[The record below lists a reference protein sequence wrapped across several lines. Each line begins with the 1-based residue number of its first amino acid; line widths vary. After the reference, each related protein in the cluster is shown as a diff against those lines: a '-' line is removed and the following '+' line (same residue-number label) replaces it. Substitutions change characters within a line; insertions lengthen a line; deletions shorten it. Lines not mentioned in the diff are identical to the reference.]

1 MNLKSISKKV
11 APRVALVSSTRA
23 VFGPMEA
30 AFREGFPE
38 AQILHL
44 LDETLIGDFRR
55 EGGLSP
61 HSRRKALQMILTAQE
76 AGVDG
81 ILVTC
86 STLSPSVDDLR
97 PFLKI
102 PVVKIDEPVIEEV
115 VRKAEKIGLLA
126 TAETVLK
133 SVEPLVKNKAR
144 EFGRK
149 ITVLR
154 FIKGDVWPLLQKDP
168 TGFYWAIGEAAT
180 EAAQECQA
188 VILTQVSI
196 APGREFAEQKER
208 NKIYASPTY
217 AVQALRRILSNSE
230 CPRIKKT

>member
-1 MNLKSISKKV
+1 MSPESLSKK
-11 APRVALVSSTRA
+11 VALVSSTRA
-23 VFGPMEA
+23 VFGPMDA
-30 AFREGFPE
+30 AFREIFPE

-44 LDETLIGDFRR
+44 LDETLIEDFRR

-61 HSRRKALQMILTAQE
+61 HSRHKALQMALTAQE
-76 AGVDG
+76 AGIEG

-102 PVVKIDEPVIEEV
+102 PIVKIDDPVIEEV
-115 VRKAEKIGLLA
+115 VRKADTIGLLA

-133 SVEPLVKNKAR
+133 SVEPLVMKKAR
-144 EFGRK
+144 DSARK
-149 ITVLR
+149 ISVHP

-168 TGFYWAIGEAAT
+168 SAFYRAIAEAAT
-180 EAAQECQA
+180 RAARECQA

-196 APGREFAEQKER
+196 APGRDYVEEKLR
-208 NKIYASPTY
+208 SKIYASPTY
-217 AVQALRRILSNSE
+217 AVQTLRKILTD
-230 CPRIKKT
+230 P

>member
-1 MNLKSISKKV
+1 MNLEGLSKK
-11 APRVALVSSTRA
+11 VALVSSTRA

-30 AFREGFPE
+30 AFRERFPE
-38 AQILHL
+38 AKILHL
-44 LDETLIGDFRR
+44 LDETLLEDFRL

-61 HSRRKALQMILTAQE
+61 HSRQKALRMALTAQE

-102 PVVKIDEPVIEEV
+102 PIVKIDEPVIEEV
-115 VRKAEKIGLLA
+115 VQKADTIGLLA

-133 SVEPLVKNKAR
+133 SVEPLVMKKAVD
-144 EFGRK
+144 FGRK
-149 ITVLR
+149 ISVRT

-168 TGFYWAIGEAAT
+168 SAFYRAIAEAAT
-180 EAAQECQA
+180 QAARECQA
-188 VILTQVSI
+188 IILTQVSI
-196 APGREFAEQKER
+196 APGRDYVEEKLR
-208 NKIYASPTY
+208 HKIYASPIY
-217 AVQALRRILSNSE
+217 AVQTLREILS
-230 CPRIKKT
+230 KAK

>member
-1 MNLKSISKKV
+1 MNPKSILKS
-11 APRVALVSSTRA
+11 VALVSSTRA

-30 AFREGFPE
+30 AFREVFPE
-38 AQILHL
+38 AQILHI
-44 LDETLIGDFRR
+44 LDETLIEDFRR

-61 HSRRKALQMILTAQE
+61 HSRQKALRMALTAEE

-102 PVVKIDEPVIEEV
+102 PIVKIDEPVIEEV
-115 VRKAEKIGLLA
+115 VRSAEKIGLLA

-133 SVEPLVKNKAR
+133 SVEPLVIKKAQD
-144 EFGRK
+144 FGRK
-149 ITVLR
+149 VSICR
-154 FIKGDVWPLLQKDP
+154 FVKGDVWPLLQKDP
-168 TGFYWAIGEAAT
+168 AAFYRAIAEAAT
-180 EAAQECQA
+180 EAARECQA

-196 APGREFAEQKER
+196 APGRDYVEEKSR
-208 NKIYASPTY
+208 NKIYASPIY
-217 AVQALRRILSNSE
+217 AVQTLRKVLANSERRIE
-230 CPRIKKT
+230 

>member
-1 MNLKSISKKV
+1 
-11 APRVALVSSTRA
+11 VALVSSTRA

-30 AFREGFPE
+30 AFREVFPE
-38 AQILHL
+38 AQVLHL
-44 LDETLIGDFRR
+44 LDETLIEDFRR

-61 HSRRKALQMILTAQE
+61 HSRHKALQMALTAQE

-86 STLSPSVDDLR
+86 STLSPSVDDFR

-133 SVEPLVKNKAR
+133 SVEPLVMKKAL

-149 ITVLR
+149 ISVRR
-154 FIKGDVWPLLQKDP
+154 FIRGDIWPLLQKDP
-168 TGFYWAIGEAAT
+168 AAFYRAIAEAAT

-196 APGREFAEQKER
+196 APGRDFVEEKVREKVF
-208 NKIYASPTY
+208 ASPTY
-217 AVQALRRILSNSE
+217 AVQALRKILSNAE
-230 CPRIKKT
+230 

>member
-1 MNLKSISKKV
+1 MKTGSKMR
-11 APRVALVSSTRA
+11 AMRVALVSSTRA

-30 AFREGFPE
+30 AFRSAFPE

-44 LDETLIGDFRR
+44 LDETLLEDFQL

-61 HSRRKALQMILTAQE
+61 HSRRKALQMALTAQE

-86 STLSPSVDDLR
+86 STLSPSVDDFR
-97 PFLKI
+97 PFLRT

-115 VRKAEKIGLLA
+115 VQKAEKIGLVA

-133 SVEPLVKNKAR
+133 SVEPLVAKKAKDL
-144 EFGRK
+144 GRK
-149 ITVLR
+149 ISLR
-154 FIKGDVWPLLQKDP
+154 PFVKGDVWPLLQKDP
-168 TGFYWAIGEAAT
+168 AAFYRTIAQVAT
-180 EAAQECQA
+180 KAAQDCQA

-196 APGREFAEQKER
+196 SPGRDYVEEKLR
-208 NKIYASPTY
+208 NKVYASPLY
-217 AVQALRRILSNSE
+217 AVQAIRKILLNAE
-230 CPRIKKT
+230 

>member
-1 MNLKSISKKV
+1 MNLKNISERL

-30 AFREGFPE
+30 AFRQVFPE

-44 LDETLIGDFRR
+44 LDETLIEDFRR

-61 HSRRKALQMILTAQE
+61 HSRRKALQMALTAE
-76 AGVDG
+76 ETGVDG

-86 STLSPSVDDLR
+86 STLSPSVDDFL

-102 PVVKIDEPVIEEV
+102 PIVKIDEPVIEEV
-115 VRKAEKIGLLA
+115 VRNSDTIGLLA

-133 SVEPLVKNKAR
+133 SVEPLVMKKAR
-144 EFGRK
+144 EAGRK
-149 ITVLR
+149 ISIR
-154 FIKGDVWPLLQKDP
+154 PFIKGDAWPLLQKDP
-168 TGFYWAIGEAAT
+168 AAFYRAIAGAAT
-180 EAAQECQA
+180 EAAKDCQA

-196 APGREFAEQKER
+196 APGREFVEEKLR
-208 NKIYASPTY
+208 PKIYASPTY
-217 AVQALRRILSNSE
+217 AVKAIRKILS
-230 CPRIKKT
+230 TAG

>member
-1 MNLKSISKKV
+1 MNLQNISKKETL
-11 APRVALVSSTRA
+11 RVALVSSTRA

-30 AFREGFPE
+30 AFREVFPE
-38 AQILHL
+38 AQVLHL
-44 LDETLIGDFRR
+44 LDETLIEDFRR

-61 HSRRKALQMILTAQE
+61 HSRHKALQMALTAQE

-86 STLSPSVDDLR
+86 STLSPSVDDFR

-133 SVEPLVKNKAR
+133 SVEPLVMKKAL

-149 ITVLR
+149 ISVRR
-154 FIKGDVWPLLQKDP
+154 FIRGDIWPLLQKDP
-168 TGFYWAIGEAAT
+168 AAFYRAIAEAAT

-196 APGREFAEQKER
+196 APGRDFVEEKVREKVF
-208 NKIYASPTY
+208 ASPTY
-217 AVQALRRILSNSE
+217 AVQALRKILSNAE
-230 CPRIKKT
+230 